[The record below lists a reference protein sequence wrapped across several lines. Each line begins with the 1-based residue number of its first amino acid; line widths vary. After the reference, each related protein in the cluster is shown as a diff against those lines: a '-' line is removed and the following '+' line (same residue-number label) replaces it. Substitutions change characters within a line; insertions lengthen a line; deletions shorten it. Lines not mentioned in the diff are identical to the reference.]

1 MELQDWELTVEK
13 LNEFNVKMGIMYV
26 VLLIS
31 HNLRGI
37 ESASGVDFDDD
48 DMPFR
53 EEIKPHIKVR
63 FCCHAFT
70 YHFIL
75 PAN

>member
-1 MELQDWELTVEK
+1 MELQDWELTAQK

-26 VLLIS
+26 ILLIS
-31 HNLRGI
+31 HNLRGT

-53 EEIKPHIKVR
+53 EEDKPDIKVC
-63 FCCHAFT
+63 FCCHVFT
-70 YHFIL
+70 CHFIL